1 MEKLL
6 MHQFTQKWLSLI
18 NSTVG
23 AAGRGRNKLRTYCT
37 FKREFFTENY
47 CKLILPLQHRAA
59 LSKFRCGVAPIRL
72 EIGRY
77 ENLSVE
83 ERKCPFCNIVES
95 ECHVLLE
102 CTAYDDYRR
111 DLFTKAMDIDNT
123 FVQMSNDDKLKF
135 VLSNTDMIRH
145 SAKTC
150 LILKR
155 RQFSVSK

>member
-1 MEKLL
+1 M
-6 MHQFTQKWLSLI
+6 S
-18 NSTVG
+18 
-23 AAGRGRNKLRTYCT
+23 
-37 FKREFFTENY
+37 
-47 CKLILPLQHRAA
+47 
-59 LSKFRCGVAPIRL
+59 
-72 EIGRY
+72 
-77 ENLSVE
+77 
-83 ERKCPFCNIVES
+83 FCNIVEND
-95 ECHVLLE
+95 CHVLLE

-150 LILKR
+150 YLILKR